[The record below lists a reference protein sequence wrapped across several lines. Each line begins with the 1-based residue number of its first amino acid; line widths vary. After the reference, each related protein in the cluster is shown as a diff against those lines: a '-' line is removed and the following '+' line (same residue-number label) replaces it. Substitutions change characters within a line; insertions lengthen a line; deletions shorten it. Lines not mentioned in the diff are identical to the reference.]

1 MLQRPR
7 NILINHDS
15 CRPSQSKYN
24 WTDYRNTLISNIQ
37 LTTLGRFN
45 CNLWDKTTAQ
55 LAAKWE
61 KTITKRQIHS
71 LKRSMVKQL
80 AAGQNVVSYPVGSI
94 TKTPSTAAARDSVD
108 GGSEPCLRKF
118 DVFKGNLSQEYVGR
132 DQGSSSDRGLSRN
145 TDSMEGNN
153 EAIST
158 QRSRNGRPDRE
169 GERRL
174 TAEEYIARR
183 KEIAVEKVVT
193 GFQRWL
199 DKRLAIISYTIQA
212 SEAADGTGTGARDS
226 NSQSQEMGEKKS
238 GGANRR
244 QKRQFSDG
252 GNAGDFPGGDD
263 NGQDRG
269 GNKRAKKDTEPE
281 EIKLACPFHKHN
293 PKAHKKEL
301 CMKGGW
307 KSIHRLKEHLY
318 RVHLLPKHNCPRCN
332 ARFGDD
338 EALRAHLRAD
348 EPCKR
353 SHVTPEEGIDQDTE
367 RKLRERKRPNSG
379 ETETQRWKDIYL
391 LLFPQADPNAI
402 PSPYPDHDETAA
414 HSKNFER
421 YKRVEKRIKR
431 ELPRLVKQ
439 RVEKKFEKV
448 ETEMLHGINDIIR
461 NCLADFFRN
470 NNMSQDDGSSTTT
483 PQTASRATTPGLTSL
498 EEPCAPSFDQSF
510 EPQIDINY
518 LLDDPDW
525 ALGGDLGLFDFN
537 PQFNV
542 DGGLDGY
549 GGDKVPSDSGYMST
563 TP

>member
-1 MLQRPR
+1 
-7 NILINHDS
+7 
-15 CRPSQSKYN
+15 
-24 WTDYRNTLISNIQ
+24 
-37 LTTLGRFN
+37 
-45 CNLWDKTTAQ
+45 
-55 LAAKWE
+55 
-61 KTITKRQIHS
+61 
-71 LKRSMVKQL
+71 MVKQL
-80 AAGQNVVSYPVGSI
+80 AAGKNVVSYSVSSR
-94 TKTPSTAAARDSVD
+94 TKTPSTAVTRDSV
-108 GGSEPCLRKF
+108 GGSGESCLREF
-118 DVFKGNLSQEYVGR
+118 DVCKENLSQEYIGR

-145 TDSMEGNN
+145 TDSMEGNI
-153 EAIST
+153 EEIST
-158 QRSRNGRPDRE
+158 QRSRNGRQDRE

-174 TAEEYIARR
+174 TAEEYIAHR
-183 KEIAVEKVVT
+183 KEIAVEQVVAS
-193 GFQRWL
+193 FQRWL

-212 SEAADGTGTGARDS
+212 SEAADGTGTGARGT
-226 NSQSQEMGEKKS
+226 NTQSQEMCEKKS
-238 GGANRR
+238 GGASKR
-244 QKRQFSDG
+244 QKRQFSDDD
-252 GNAGDFPGGDD
+252 NADDFPGGDD

-269 GNKRAKKDTEPE
+269 GNKRAKKDTDPE
-281 EIKLACPFHKHN
+281 EVKLACPFHKHN

-318 RVHLLPKHNCPRCN
+318 RVHMLPKHSCPRCN
-332 ARFGDD
+332 TRFGDD

-348 EPCKR
+348 DPCKK
-353 SHVTPEEGIDQDTE
+353 SHVAPEEGIDQDTE
-367 RKLRERKRPNSG
+367 RKLRERKRPNSV

-391 LLFPQADPNAI
+391 LLFPQADRNAI
-402 PSPYPDHDETAA
+402 PSPYPDYDETAT

-421 YKRVEKRIKR
+421 YKRVEKRIKK

-470 NNMSQDDGSSTTT
+470 NMSQDDGSSTTT
-483 PQTASRATTPGLTSL
+483 PQTASRATTPGLTSF
-498 EEPCAPSFDQSF
+498 EEPCVPSFGQSF

-542 DGGLDGY
+542 DSGLDGY
-549 GGDKVPSDSGYMST
+549 GVDKVSSDSGYVST
-563 TP
+563 AP